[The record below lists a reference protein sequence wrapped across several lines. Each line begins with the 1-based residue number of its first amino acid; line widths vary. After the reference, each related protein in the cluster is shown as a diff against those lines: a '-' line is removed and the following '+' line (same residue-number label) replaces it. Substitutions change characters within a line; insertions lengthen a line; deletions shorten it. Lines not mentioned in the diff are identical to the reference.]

1 MSNTIISTPNAPQ
14 AIGPY
19 SQAVKA
25 GNMVFVSGQL
35 GLDPQSG
42 QFVEGGVQEQTKQAL
57 TNLRAVLEA
66 AGCTLE
72 DVTACTVF
80 LKSMDDF
87 VAMNEV
93 YATFFT
99 SNPPSRAAVE
109 VSRLPKDGLFEIAC
123 IAVKG

>member
-1 MSNTIISTPNAPQ
+1 MSEFRTVISTQKAPQ

-25 GNMVFVSGQL
+25 GNMLFVSGQL
-35 GLDPQSG
+35 GLDPATG
-42 QFVEGGVQEQTKQAL
+42 EFVAGGIEEQTRQAL
-57 TNLRAVLEA
+57 SNLREVLDV
-66 AGCTLE
+66 AGYTFN

-87 VAMNEV
+87 VAMNGV

-99 SNPPSRAAVE
+99 ESPPSRAAVE
-109 VSRLPKDGLFEIAC
+109 VSKLPKDGIFEIAC
-123 IAVKG
+123 IAV